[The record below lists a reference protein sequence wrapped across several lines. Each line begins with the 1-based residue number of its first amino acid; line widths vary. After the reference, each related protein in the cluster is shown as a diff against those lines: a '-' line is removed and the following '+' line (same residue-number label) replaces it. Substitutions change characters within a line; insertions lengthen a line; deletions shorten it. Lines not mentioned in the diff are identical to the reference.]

1 MKHHTVTEDIMTYHS
16 FDSLTHTMHTEFIT
30 GPVEFLDWDM
40 DDCRM
45 DFTYR
50 DGTTRTV
57 TGLPEMR
64 YHQNTIL
71 SYDGKYLV
79 TCCQEKISIR
89 CFNMDPFSLRWEIP
103 IPENRFFYTT
113 IPAEDGIIVR
123 LTLYPKKYMH
133 LTDKDG
139 HEIFDEVSCQEET
152 ICKLSYDD
160 GSVIQRY
167 TLDDRFRRMT
177 PQELTHDHIQLNLMY
192 QNGTEGMVIIR
203 KKDLS
208 LLAALKFPAPS
219 TNPPQHF
226 YIHDNRLYV
235 RTLACAPYSRKSC
248 WNDFPVDVT
257 LPDEV
262 LESAA
267 RYSEETE
274 NYRRLLFRCFS
285 NDWQTDPLANRIYNP
300 DGTVKDT
307 ELFDSFQHPFL
318 HSRFPGICAV
328 CGCESENGMTAIDCD
343 RFICA
348 GCWQKYQHIL
358 PMYTKVCYDIEERF
372 EREASHVRQ
381 TVPGAPVSP
390 DFMAQY
396 EVPACVQMRM
406 ELTRRGRTE
415 SWIFSE
421 TQIRHSLEKYKK
433 DADSLKLTMFPEFFG
448 EDPDYGSM
456 AEMIYE
462 NGQENWTIYPP
473 VEDTGAYG
481 FELLHR
487 TLPAFDDAEKDQYAS
502 NPFTRDFTEFEVLS
516 FDDIKEIPRYLNLF
530 ARAVHACGWDSVYT
544 TSKGYNNFDYVCR
557 STVSADGM
565 NLHGFLR
572 EQYAFHNPVIAIA
585 EDLGAM
591 IRIEG
596 FHFLIGGTPEFMKQF
611 RKNFNLD
618 GRPFTCM
625 TSNFVPGLDFYPAD
639 KAAFKRK
646 LTAWVTA
653 SEKYPHGLYDILH
666 AHHFS
671 KNNRQFIENS
681 QNCGCF
687 HCGRIFPGSDITQ
700 WIDGG
705 KTARCPHCGV
715 DSLLPEDCGHPVTDE
730 FLKQMNEYWFQTN

>member
-1 MKHHTVTEDIMTYHS
+1 MKERQDFKSALIGKTVP
-16 FDSLTHTMHTEFIT
+16 LL
-30 GPVEFLDWDM
+30 VLDQKWHRLFAVHGKTDEIKELESKLNNLLAEQGRLNNRLKELKKLKGRLLDEIVQGM
-40 DDCRM
+40 DDKEKKLEENKR
-45 DFTYR
+45 
-50 DGTTRTV
+50 
-57 TGLPEMR
+57 
-64 YHQNTIL
+64 
-71 SYDGKYLV
+71 LV
-79 TCCQEKISIR
+79 DEINEKL
-89 CFNMDPFSLRWEIP
+89 DEAIP
-103 IPENRFFYTT
+103 
-113 IPAEDGIIVR
+113 
-123 LTLYPKKYMH
+123 
-133 LTDKDG
+133 
-139 HEIFDEVSCQEET
+139 
-152 ICKLSYDD
+152 
-160 GSVIQRY
+160 
-167 TLDDRFRRMT
+167 
-177 PQELTHDHIQLNLMY
+177 
-192 QNGTEGMVIIR
+192 
-203 KKDLS
+203 
-208 LLAALKFPAPS
+208 
-219 TNPPQHF
+219 
-226 YIHDNRLYV
+226 
-235 RTLACAPYSRKSC
+235 
-248 WNDFPVDVT
+248 
-257 LPDEV
+257 
-262 LESAA
+262 
-267 RYSEETE
+267 
-274 NYRRLLFRCFS
+274 
-285 NDWQTDPLANRIYNP
+285 
-300 DGTVKDT
+300 
-307 ELFDSFQHPFL
+307 
-318 HSRFPGICAV
+318 
-328 CGCESENGMTAIDCD
+328 
-343 RFICA
+343 
-348 GCWQKYQHIL
+348 
-358 PMYTKVCYDIEERF
+358 
-372 EREASHVRQ
+372 
-381 TVPGAPVSP
+381 
-390 DFMAQY
+390 
-396 EVPACVQMRM
+396 VPACVQMRM

-516 FDDIKEIPRYLNLF
+516 FDDIKEIPGYLNLF

-671 KNNRQFIENS
+671 KNNRQFIGDS
-681 QNCGCF
+681 VNCGCF
-687 HCGRIFPGSDITQ
+687 HCGRILPGSDITQ

-715 DSLLPEDCGHPVTDE
+715 DSLLPEDCGHPVTNE